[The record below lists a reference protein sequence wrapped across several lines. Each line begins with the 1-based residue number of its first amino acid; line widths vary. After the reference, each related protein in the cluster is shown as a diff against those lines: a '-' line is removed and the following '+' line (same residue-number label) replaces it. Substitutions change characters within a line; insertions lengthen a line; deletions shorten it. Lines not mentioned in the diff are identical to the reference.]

1 MGARPEEERGWDVE
15 RSGNLI
21 LVFEAWENMSRCE
34 VGVVK
39 SRLILM

>member
-1 MGARPEEERGWDVE
+1 
-15 RSGNLI
+15 LI